1 MDEEKYLSRLAA
13 GEEKALMWFIDRY
26 GAYVSTVIRRVT
38 RGMVP
43 EEDIEEASSDVFL
56 VLWENAGKVR
66 PEKTKAY
73 LASVARNKAKML
85 LRRANLTVPLEDD
98 ILTVSGDSI
107 EQKFEEKEQA
117 AFIRKAV
124 CSMKQPVRDIFL
136 RYYFLY
142 QTAEEIAAEMQ
153 LNYSTVKTHLHRGR
167 ARLKETLREGGYSIE
182 D

>member
-1 MDEEKYLSRLAA
+1 MDESKYL
-13 GEEKALMWFIDRY
+13 
-26 GAYVSTVIRRVT
+26 
-38 RGMVP
+38 
-43 EEDIEEASSDVFL
+43 EDLSAK
-56 VLWENAGKVR
+56 NVR

-73 LASVARNKAKML
+73 LAAVARNKAKML
-85 LRRANLTVPLEDD
+85 LRKANITLSIDDD
-98 ILTVSGDSI
+98 ILIIADNDT

-124 CSMKQPVRDIFL
+124 LSMKQPVRDIFL

-142 QTAEEIAAEMQ
+142 QTVEEISFEMN

-167 ARLKETLREGGYSIE
+167 ARLKEILTEGGFEIE